1 VIVFTIGHSTRSFE
15 ELAELLREHGIEH
28 LVDVRRHPMSR
39 RHPHFTKDV
48 LARSLSEQGFVYRHA
63 PELGG
68 RRKALE
74 GSPNSGWRDDGFR
87 GYADYQQT
95 APFAGALEEL
105 VAEASSSP
113 TAIMCAEAVP
123 WRCHRQIIADVLV
136 ARGVTVRH
144 VLGPRQLREHTLNP
158 RARPQADGTLVYPES
173 DQLELL

>member
-1 VIVFTIGHSTRSFE
+1 MIVFTIGHSTRSFD
-15 ELAELLREHGIEH
+15 ELAELLREHGIER
-28 LVDVRRHPMSR
+28 LVDVRRHPVSR

-48 LARSLSEQGFVYRHA
+48 LARSLSECGFVYRHA

-68 RRKALE
+68 RRKALAE
-74 GSPNSGWRDDGFR
+74 SPNSGWRDAGFR

-95 APFAGALEEL
+95 PPFASAFEEL
-105 VAEASSSP
+105 VAEASAAP

-123 WRCHRQIIADVLV
+123 WRCHRQIIADALV
-136 ARGVTVRH
+136 ARGIAVRH

-158 RARPQADGTLVYPES
+158 RARQQADGTLVYPAT